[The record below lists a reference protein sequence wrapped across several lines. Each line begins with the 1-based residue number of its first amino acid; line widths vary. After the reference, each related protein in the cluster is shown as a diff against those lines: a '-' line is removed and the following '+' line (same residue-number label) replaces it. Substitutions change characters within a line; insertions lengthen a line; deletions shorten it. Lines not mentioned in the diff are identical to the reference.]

1 VHTAARRPIFVCAVV
16 SLLLV
21 LGHGESA
28 AQTSPASETPEAQ
41 QADET
46 DEPRPGPAEPS
57 FRLINLP
64 TTLRLPRHRSSF
76 DLVHRFNGNLA
87 QGSFSHHA
95 SNLFGLDQGASI
107 GIEYR
112 FAMTSRLQ
120 AIVFRTNI
128 DKTFQFSGKYDVTRQ
143 NTSTPLSVSALVAV
157 EGADN
162 FQERRSPSLGLA
174 VTRTMRDVLALH
186 ASPIWIHDTAALLGE
201 ERDTWLVGLGVR
213 LRVRP
218 TVYLVG
224 EAAPRVAGHAP
235 GEAEFSFAIEKRAG
249 LHVFQ
254 LNVTNSQATT
264 FGQLARGGFED
275 SLYLG
280 FNLTRK
286 FY

>member
-1 VHTAARRPIFVCAVV
+1 MLA
-16 SLLLV
+16 
-21 LGHGESA
+21 HGESVAQASA
-28 AQTSPASETPEAQ
+28 AGAASTAQ
-41 QADET
+41 QADQAP
-46 DEPRPGPAEPS
+46 EPRPSPAEPS

-112 FAMTSRLQ
+112 FAVASRLQ

-143 NTSTPLSVSALVAV
+143 GTSTPVSVSALVAV

-186 ASPIWIHDTAALLGE
+186 ASPIWVHDTAALIGE
-201 ERDTWLVGLGVR
+201 ERDTWLVGLGAR

-218 TVYLVG
+218 TMYVVG
-224 EAAPRVAGHAP
+224 EVSPRVGGHAP
-235 GEAEFSFAIEKRAG
+235 GVTEFSFAIEKRAG